1 MTSSNLLGTVIALGI
16 GVAITDKIL
25 EDRKKRKKKNNQH
38 LFDEMLWE

>member
-25 EDRKKRKKKNNQH
+25 EDRKKRKIFESCSWKGITKRK
-38 LFDEMLWE
+38 